1 VLGAG
6 AKETLLKRRQ
16 FIGGLGGGAALA
28 ACSPQSQ
35 EPAPASSGER
45 FSWKIVTTWLP
56 NFPGLGTGVNTLA
69 RYISELSGG
78 RMEITV
84 YGAGELV
91 PAFEVFDTVS
101 QGSAE
106 MGHGASYYWRGKSE
120 AAQFFTTIPF
130 GLNAHEQNAWL
141 YYGGGL
147 ELWGE
152 VYEPF
157 NLVPFPAGNTG
168 VQMGGWFNKPI
179 ESIADL
185 RGLKMRMPG
194 LAGEVL
200 RRAGGTPVNL
210 PLSEIFTALQT
221 GSIDATEWVS
231 PYNDLALGLHQAAR
245 YYYYPG
251 WQEPGPTLECIVNRN
266 AWNTLPTDLQAMVRV
281 ACQAT
286 VVDMTSEFM
295 ARNAIALEQLV
306 SETDIELREFPAD
319 VLAALKSLTF
329 EVIEEL
335 AAEDDL
341 VAKVWA
347 SYQGFM
353 ERSRAWQEISE
364 QSYLSTRIL

>member
-1 VLGAG
+1 M
-6 AKETLLKRRQ
+6 KRRE

-28 ACSPQSQ
+28 ACTPQTQ
-35 EPAPASSGER
+35 EQGVVSTAER
-45 FSWKIVTTWLP
+45 FSWKLVTTWLP

-69 RYISELSGG
+69 RYIREMSAG
-78 RMEITV
+78 RLEITI
-84 YGAGELV
+84 YAAGELV
-91 PAFEVFDTVS
+91 PAFEIFDAVS

-106 MGHGASYYWRGKSE
+106 MGHGAAYYWRGKSE
-120 AAQFFTTIPF
+120 AAQFFATIPF

-147 ELWGE
+147 DLWRE

-179 ESIADL
+179 ESMADL
-185 RGLKMRMPG
+185 NGLKMRIPG
-194 LAGEVL
+194 IGGEVL

-231 PYNDLALGLHQAAR
+231 PYNDVAIGLHQAAR

-251 WQEPGPTLECIVNRN
+251 WQEPGPTLECMINRD
-266 AWNTLPTDLQAMVRV
+266 AWESLPEDLQAIVRV

-286 VVDMTSEFM
+286 TLDMISEFM
-295 ARNAIALEQLV
+295 ARNATSLQQLRADGNV
-306 SETDIELREFPAD
+306 EVRAFPDD
-319 VLAALKSLTF
+319 VLAGLKELTYT
-329 EVIEEL
+329 VVDEL
-335 AAEDDL
+335 AAEDPM

-347 SYQGFM
+347 SYRQFM
-353 ERSRAWQEISE
+353 DTSRSWQAISE
-364 QSYLSTRIL
+364 QAYLSTRVEP

>member
-1 VLGAG
+1 M
-6 AKETLLKRRQ
+6 KRRE
-16 FIGGLGGGAALA
+16 FIGGLGSGAALA
-28 ACSPQSQ
+28 ACTPQEQ
-35 EPAPASSGER
+35 SSEGVTNER

-56 NFPGLGTGVNTLA
+56 NFPGLGTGVNKLA
-69 RYISELSGG
+69 QYIRELSGG
-78 RMEITV
+78 RMDITV

-91 PAFEVFDTVS
+91 PAFEVFDAVS
-101 QGSAE
+101 QGAAE
-106 MGHGASYYWRGKSE
+106 MGHGAAYYWRGKSE

-147 ELWGE
+147 DLWRE
-152 VYEPF
+152 IYAPF

-179 ESIADL
+179 DSIADL

-200 RRAGGTPVNL
+200 RRAGGTPVTL
-210 PLSEIFTALQT
+210 PLAEIFTALQT

-231 PYNDLALGLHQAAR
+231 PYNDLALGLHRAAR

-251 WQEPGPTLECIVNRN
+251 WQEPGPTLECIVNRD
-266 AWNTLPTDLQAMVRV
+266 AWDALPDDLQAMVRV

-295 ARNAIALEQLV
+295 ARNATALEQLG
-306 SETDIELREFPAD
+306 SEEGIELREYPPD
-319 VLAALKSLTF
+319 VLAELKALTF
-329 EVIEEL
+329 EIIEEL
-335 AAEDDL
+335 AAEDEL
-341 VAKVWA
+341 VARVWA
-347 SYQGFM
+347 SYRGFM
-353 ERSRAWQEISE
+353 ERSRNWQEISE
-364 QSYLSTRIL
+364 QSYLSTRAF

>member
-1 VLGAG
+1 M
-6 AKETLLKRRQ
+6 KRRE
-16 FIGGLGGGAALA
+16 FIGGLSSGAALA
-28 ACSPQSQ
+28 ACTPQSG
-35 EPAPASSGER
+35 ERVGAPTDER

-78 RMEITV
+78 RLEITV

-91 PAFEVFDTVS
+91 PAFEVFDAVS
-101 QGSAE
+101 QGAAE
-106 MGHGASYYWRGKSE
+106 MGHCAAYYWRGKSE

-147 ELWGE
+147 ELWQE

-210 PLSEIFTALQT
+210 PLAEIFTALQT

-251 WQEPGPTLECIVNRN
+251 WQEPGPTLECIVNRD
-266 AWNTLPTDLQAMVRV
+266 AWNSLPPDLQAIVRV

-295 ARNAIALEQLV
+295 ARNATALEQLA
-306 SETDIELREFPAD
+306 SEEGIELREYPED
-319 VLAALKSLTF
+319 VLAELKSLTF
-329 EVIEEL
+329 EIIEEM

-341 VAKVWA
+341 VARVWA
-347 SYQGFM
+347 SYRGFM
-353 ERSRAWQEISE
+353 ERSRGWQEISE
-364 QSYLSTRIL
+364 QSYLSTRTL

>member
-1 VLGAG
+1 M
-6 AKETLLKRRQ
+6 KRRE

-28 ACSPQSQ
+28 ACTPSTQQPASGAASQ
-35 EPAPASSGER
+35 ER
-45 FSWKIVTTWLP
+45 FRWRIVTTWLP
-56 NFPGLGTGVNTLA
+56 NFPGLGTGVNNLA
-69 RYISELSGG
+69 RYLEALSGG
-78 RMEITV
+78 RLQLTV

-91 PAFEVFDTVS
+91 PAFEVFDAVS
-101 QGSAE
+101 QGGAE
-106 MGHGASYYWRGKSE
+106 MGHGAAYYWRGKSE

-147 ELWGE
+147 QLWQE
-152 VYEPF
+152 IYQPF

-168 VQMGGWFNKPI
+168 VQMGGWFNRPI
-179 ESIADL
+179 ESLADL

-210 PLSEIFTALQT
+210 PLAEIFTALQT

-231 PYNDLALGLHQAAR
+231 PYNDLALGLHRAAR

-251 WQEPGPTLECIVNRN
+251 WQEPGPTLECIVNRQ
-266 AWNTLPTDLQAMVRV
+266 AWDSLPEDLQAMVRI

-295 ARNAIALEQLV
+295 ARNATALEQLAAEADV
-306 SETDIELREFPAD
+306 ELREYPQD
-319 VLAALKSLTF
+319 VLAQLKALTF

-335 AAEDDL
+335 AAEDAL
-341 VAKVWA
+341 VARVWA
-347 SYQGFM
+347 SYRDFM
-353 ERSRAWQEISE
+353 VRSRRWQQISE
-364 QSYLSTRIL
+364 QSYLATRAL